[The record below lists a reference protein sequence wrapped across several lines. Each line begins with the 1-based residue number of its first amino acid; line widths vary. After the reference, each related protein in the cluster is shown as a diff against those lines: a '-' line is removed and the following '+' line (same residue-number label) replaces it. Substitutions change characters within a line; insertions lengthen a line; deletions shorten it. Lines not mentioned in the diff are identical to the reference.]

1 LLLFLE
7 STFIM
12 KRLRILYLSLLTLAC
27 GIVSMHAGFADTP
40 SWDQLKTAY
49 DYDIKTALSVKTE
62 TKEDAD
68 YYVEHISFTNI
79 KGESVP
85 GIFVRPKAEGTYPCV
100 LLLHGLFSNKET
112 MNRSF
117 GRELAAKGI
126 ASLAL
131 DANRHGERR
140 KADAQPSIQPAVFAE
155 MVRTTVVDYR
165 QALDYLK
172 TRKDVDSKSIGLLGY
187 SMGAMMGSILSGVD
201 ERVKASVLCVG
212 GDPVKAMVAGLPEN
226 LRKEADFVSPSN
238 YASHISPRPVM
249 FINGK
254 QDTVVNE
261 QASKVLHE
269 AAKDPKEIIWVE
281 AGHILP
287 AEATGK
293 GIAWLV
299 EKLGRK

>member
-1 LLLFLE
+1 
-7 STFIM
+7 M
-12 KRLRILYLSLLTLAC
+12 KRSRMIYLSLLMLVW
-27 GIVSMHAGFADTP
+27 GMVSMHAGFADTP
-40 SWDQLKTAY
+40 SWDQLKAAY
-49 DYDIKTALSVKTE
+49 NYNSNPVPSVKTE
-62 TKEDAD
+62 SKADAD
-68 YYVEHISFTNI
+68 YHLEHISFTNS
-79 KGESVP
+79 KGETVT
-85 GIFVRPKAEGTYPCV
+85 GLFMRPKAEGTYPCV

-117 GRELAAKGI
+117 GRELVAKGI

-131 DANRHGERR
+131 DAHRHGERR

-155 MVRTTVVDYR
+155 MVRTTIVDYR

-172 TRKDVDSKSIGLLGY
+172 TRKDVDSKQIGLLGY

-201 ERVKASVLCVG
+201 ARVKASVLCVG
-212 GDPVKAMVAGLPEN
+212 GDPVKAMMAGLPEN

-238 YASHISPRPVM
+238 YVGHISPRPVM

-254 QDTVVNE
+254 QDNVVNE
-261 QASKVLHE
+261 QASKALQA
-269 AAKDPKEIIWVE
+269 AAKEPKEILWVD
-281 AGHILP
+281 AGHMLP
-287 AEATGK
+287 ADATGK

>member
-1 LLLFLE
+1 
-7 STFIM
+7 M
-12 KRLRILYLSLLTLAC
+12 KRSRMIYLSLLTLVW
-27 GIVSMHAGFADTP
+27 GMVSIHFGLADVP
-40 SWDQLKTAY
+40 SWDQLKAAY
-49 DYDIKTALSVKTE
+49 NYDAKQAPSVKVELKT
-62 TKEDAD
+62 DAD
-68 YYVEHISFTNI
+68 YYVEHISFTNA
-79 KGESVP
+79 KGETVP
-85 GIFVRPKAEGTYPCV
+85 GIFMRPKAEGTYPCV

-140 KADAQPSIQPAVFAE
+140 KADAQPSIQPAVFTE
-155 MVRTTVVDYR
+155 MVRTTIVDYR

-172 TRKDVDSKSIGLLGY
+172 TRKDVRSGSIGLLGY

-201 ERVKASVLCVG
+201 DRVKATVLCVG
-212 GDPVKAMVAGLPEN
+212 GDPVKAMTVTLPEN

-238 YASHISPRPVM
+238 YVSHISPRPVM

-254 QDTVVNE
+254 QDNVVNE
-261 QASKVLHE
+261 QAAKVLQG
-269 AAKDPKEIIWVE
+269 AAKDPKEILWVE
-281 AGHILP
+281 AGHMLP

-293 GIAWLV
+293 GITWLV